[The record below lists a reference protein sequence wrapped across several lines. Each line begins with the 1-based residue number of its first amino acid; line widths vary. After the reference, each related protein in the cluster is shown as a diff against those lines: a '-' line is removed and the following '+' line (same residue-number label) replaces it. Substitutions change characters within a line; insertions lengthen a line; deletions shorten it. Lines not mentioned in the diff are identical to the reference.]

1 MSNVARA
8 IAARSSSI
16 SITARFADFARAKGL
31 TKKTKDADE
40 RKRYREE
47 RAEFV
52 SNAVNEGFEKNF
64 GKNEVFLQAWQ
75 GLCRTVGLKD
85 MKGLTDVGACKKA
98 LKGKYVNIV
107 DLVDAAEV
115 RQTCESFTSIAKLR
129 SYTLKG
135 GKIYPRK
142 AAKGNP
148 LLKEFLIRLA
158 PEPPKRRPA
167 GKTASSRRKP

>member
-16 SITARFADFARAKGL
+16 SITARFTDFARAKGL
-31 TKKTKDADE
+31 TKEAKDADE

-47 RAEFV
+47 RNKFV
-52 SNAVNEGFEKNF
+52 SKAVNKSFKKNF
-64 GKNEVFLQAWQ
+64 GKNEASLAAWQ
-75 GLCRTVGLKD
+75 GLCRTVGLKN
-85 MKGLTDVGACKKA
+85 MKGLTDVEACRKA
-98 LKGKYVNIV
+98 LEDKYVNIV
-107 DLVDAAEV
+107 DLVDAAEA
-115 RQTCESFTSIAKLR
+115 RKTCESFTSMAKLR

-167 GKTASSRRKP
+167 RKTASSRRKP